1 MASFLVQNGSTAPRR
16 KVSVLAPHLVKA
28 LEVYGEDGGRRL
40 NSLPLGGD
48 RALIVVLVPAE
59 LAPGGEQ
66 GVVTLAV
73 EDFGLQTK
81 NASLF
86 PQPFLLFVPSL
97 SW

>member
-1 MASFLVQNGSTAPRR
+1 MQNGTAPHRR

-66 GVVTLAV
+66 RVVALAV
-73 EDFGLQTK
+73 KDLGLQTK
-81 NASLF
+81 NASLV

>member
-1 MASFLVQNGSTAPRR
+1 M
-16 KVSVLAPHLVKA
+16 SVLAPHLVKA

-48 RALIVVLVPAE
+48 RALIVVLVPTE

-73 EDFGLQTK
+73 EDLGLQTK
-81 NASLF
+81 KRITLSSTF
-86 PQPFLLFVPSL
+86 PYVCPEPVLVNRSIA
-97 SW
+97 